1 MGIAEAKILVANQNK
16 DVEIERLFTTNFTLK
31 NKVKIKDDLKN
42 NIEMLKKRI
51 EEANYLN
58 SLVDA

>member
-31 NKVKIKDDLKN
+31 NKVMIKDDLKN
-42 NIEMLKKRI
+42 NIEMIKKRI